1 MRKGTLKRTAFH
13 ALLGASGLLLITWII
28 RGRSFSLFQYA
39 GSFLI
44 YAVVY
49 FVLSM
54 MLEFV
59 LSKISRQKK

>member
-13 ALLGASGLLLITWII
+13 ALLGAGGLLLITWII
-28 RGRSFSLFQYA
+28 RGRSFSLFQYS

-49 FVLSM
+49 FALSI

-59 LSKISRQKK
+59 LSKIGRQKK